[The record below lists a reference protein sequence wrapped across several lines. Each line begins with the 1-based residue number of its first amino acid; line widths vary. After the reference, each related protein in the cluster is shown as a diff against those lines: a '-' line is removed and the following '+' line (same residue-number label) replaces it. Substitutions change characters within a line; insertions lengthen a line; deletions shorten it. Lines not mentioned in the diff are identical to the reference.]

1 MGKVISVANQK
12 GGVGKT
18 TTTVN
23 LCTFLAKKGKKVLL
37 IDADP
42 QGNASS
48 GLGTDRKVEFSTYDI
63 LVGDTQMQEALVK
76 TSVKNL
82 YIFPSNISL
91 TVALLELVF
100 LLLIVKRFK

>member
-1 MGKVISVANQK
+1 MYIFS
-12 GGVGKT
+12 
-18 TTTVN
+18 
-23 LCTFLAKKGKKVLL
+23 KKRKNSFLL

-76 TSVKNL
+76 TSVKI
-82 YIFPSNISL
+82 YIYAHQ
-91 TVALLELVF
+91 T
-100 LLLIVKRFK
+100 